1 VSALNVALDALRE
14 TTTRLSELSR
24 RSYQNPYTAL
34 TWPDHLEPTDGWF
47 SSPELVSL
55 YGTPWWAEMTEVER
69 RKAAFWEAAN
79 FYSLNI
85 HGEKTLMRGL
95 AERLYRR
102 DLVDVVDYLHHF
114 LDEENKHS
122 IYFGGFCMRYAKL
135 YRSRQPS
142 FPSQPARDVGDF
154 LFFAKVMIFEEIADM
169 HNQRQGRDPRLHHVA
184 RFINLNHHREEARH
198 LVFGRLIVRQLW
210 EAAAQSWSDE
220 VRGEVREDLVAF
232 TTASW
237 REYYNPDVY
246 ADLGFTDPWK
256 VADEAWAAR
265 EQRDRRVLFSRRCR
279 TFLESAGILAGVQTD
294 AF

>member
-1 VSALNVALDALRE
+1 VSALNAVLDELRA
-14 TTTRLSELSR
+14 TSGRLSELSR
-24 RSYQNPYTAL
+24 RSYQNPYTAIA
-34 TWPDHLEPTDGWF
+34 WPAHLEPTEAWF

-55 YGTPWWAEMTEVER
+55 YGTPRWALMDEAER
-69 RKAAFWEAAN
+69 RQAAFWEAAN

-95 AERLYRR
+95 AERLYRG

-122 IYFGGFCMRYAKL
+122 IYFGGFCTRYAKL

-142 FPSQPARDVGDF
+142 FAGQYPRDVGDF

-169 HNQRQGRDPRLHHVA
+169 HNQRQGRDPRLHQVA

-198 LVFGRLIVRQLW
+198 LVFGRMIVRRLW
-210 EAAAQSWSDE
+210 EAATPSWSDQ
-220 VRGEVREDLVAF
+220 VRSEIRADLIAF

-237 REYYNPDVY
+237 HEYYNPDVY
-246 ADLGFTDPWK
+246 ADLGFSDPWK
-256 VADEAWAAR
+256 VADEAWTAQA
-265 EQRDRRVLFSRRCR
+265 QRDRRVLFSRRCFA
-279 TFLESAGILAGVQTD
+279 FLRSSGILAGVD
-294 AF
+294 ADAI

>member
-1 VSALNVALDALRE
+1 VSALNGALDALRE
-14 TTTRLSELSR
+14 TSGRLSELSR
-24 RSYQNPYTAL
+24 RSYQNPYTAIA
-34 TWPDHLEPTDGWF
+34 WPAHLEPTEAWC

-55 YGTPWWAEMTEVER
+55 YGTPWWAEMTEAER
-69 RKAAFWEAAN
+69 RRAAFWEAAN

-95 AERLYRR
+95 AERLYRG

-122 IYFGGFCMRYAKL
+122 IYFGGFCTRYAKI

-142 FPSQPARDVGDF
+142 FAAQPSQDAGDF

-169 HNQRQGRDPRLHHVA
+169 YNQRQGRDPRLHPVA

-198 LVFGRLIVRQLW
+198 LVFGRLIVQGLW
-210 EAAAQSWSDE
+210 EAAAPSWSDDL
-220 VRGEVREDLVAF
+220 RREVREDLTAF

-237 REYYNPDVY
+237 HEYYNPDVY
-246 ADLGFTDPWK
+246 ADLGFSDPWE
-256 VADEAWAAR
+256 VADQAWTTQA
-265 EQRDRRVLFSRRCR
+265 QRDHRALFSRRCLA
-279 TFLESAGILAGVQTD
+279 FLESTGILPEVR
-294 AF
+294 